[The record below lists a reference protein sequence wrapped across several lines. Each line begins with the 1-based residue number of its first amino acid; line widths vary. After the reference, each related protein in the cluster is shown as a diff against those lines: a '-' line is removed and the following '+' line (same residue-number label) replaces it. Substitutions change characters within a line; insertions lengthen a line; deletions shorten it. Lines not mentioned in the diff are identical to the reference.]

1 LPAVCVFLLPALGW
15 PQNRPAQGPK
25 PEANTGAAETASVI
39 PVKRVVLY
47 KNGVGYFEHLGSV
60 RDKQDVTV
68 SFTSGQLDDVLKS
81 LTVLDLNGGRITGV
95 GYGSTDP
102 VNKQLQGL
110 RLSLGEKP
118 SLAELLGALRGAR
131 LEVKSGPTV
140 LTGRLLSVD
149 RKTRISGGTTL
160 EIDYLSLLADNGEI
174 RTTEL
179 TPAFSVRLLDP
190 GLASRVGSLLD
201 IAAAERE
208 PDIRR
213 VTISTEGSGERSI
226 FVSYISETPVWKST
240 YRIMLSSKAGQS
252 PLLQGWAIV
261 DNVVGQDWDKVEL
274 SLVAGAPQSFIQAL
288 SQPYYTRR
296 PVIGLPESMNAAPQ
310 TYQATLT
317 MGPGRLAG
325 RVTDASGA
333 GVAGASVTVYGA
345 DGAAAGETRTD
356 ASGAYSFQSLPEGQ
370 MRLEVTAPGFRRGTI
385 TGVPVGGSAAARRD
399 VRLEVGAVTESIN
412 VADSEALPLLMTQS
426 SDAGNS
432 RALGSGRALGGA
444 VSGRGSGGGV
454 GSNYSYS
461 LPNYDLGRNRVEPAA
476 TQELG
481 DLFEY
486 KLKEA
491 ITIPKG
497 RSALV
502 PIAQS
507 AIGAEK
513 VSVWNERAG
522 VPRPLRALWL
532 TNSTGLTLDGGSF
545 SVMEDDTFAGEG
557 IFEPIRPD
565 EKRLASYATDLA
577 LNASSKNT
585 TEQQRVTRVT
595 VTHGMLTQRSEIREK
610 KTYTFR
616 NEDSEARQ
624 VIVEHPV
631 RAGYELRGDARPV
644 ETTAGWMRFRVQAE
658 PKQTATL
665 VVEEARPLEASFAV
679 TNLDAARL
687 ELFVREKSIDKPL
700 EEALRKVLA
709 QKSAIAALQEQSSAR
724 DAEKNKIYDD
734 QQRLRENMKA
744 LKGSAEEK
752 LLLQRYT
759 QQLNE
764 QEDRLEALKKEA
776 AQLDTQVEQAKGAL
790 ARTIEELAFD
800 VKL

>member
-1 LPAVCVFLLPALGW
+1 VLLLPGLGW
-15 PQNRPAQGPK
+15 PQNRPAQGSK
-25 PEANTGAAETASVI
+25 PEARASAPETANVI

-68 SFTSGQLDDVLKS
+68 SFTSGQLNDVLKS
-81 LTVLDLNGGRITGV
+81 LTVLDLNGGRIRGV
-95 GYGSTDP
+95 GYDSAAP
-102 VNKQLQGL
+102 VDKQIQGL

-118 SLAELLGALRGAR
+118 SLLELLGALRGAR
-131 LEVKSGPTV
+131 LEVKNGPAS
-140 LTGRLLSVD
+140 LTGRLLSVE
-149 RKTRISGGTTL
+149 RKTRVSGGTTQ
-160 EIDYLSLLADNGEI
+160 EVDCLSLLADDGEI

-190 GLASRVGSLLD
+190 GQASRLGSFLD

-208 PDIRR
+208 PDVRR

-261 DNVVGQDWDKVEL
+261 DNVVGQDWDQVEL

-296 PVIGLPESMNAAPQ
+296 PVIGMPESMNAAPQ

-325 RVTDASGA
+325 RVTDPSGA
-333 GVAGASVTVYGA
+333 AIAGATVKVYGA
-345 DGAAAGETRTD
+345 DGAVRGQTRTD

-370 MRLEVTAPGFRRGTI
+370 MRLEVDSAGFRRATV
-385 TGVPVGGSAAARRD
+385 TGLLAGGSTDARRD
-399 VRLEVGAVTESIN
+399 VTLQVGSVAESVEVIG
-412 VADSEALPLLMTQS
+412 ALPLMDTQS
-426 SDAGNS
+426 SSLGGGRGAGS
-432 RALGSGRALGGA
+432 LGSGRALGGA
-444 VSGRGSGGGV
+444 GGRGGGMGGGV
-454 GSNYSYS
+454 GGGSYSYS
-461 LPNYDLGRNRVEPAA
+461 LGNLARSQTEAA
-476 TQELG
+476 AAQELG

-486 KLKEA
+486 KLKEP
-491 ITIPKG
+491 ITIQKG

-502 PIAQS
+502 PIVQS

-522 VPRPLRALWL
+522 APRPLRALWL
-532 TNSTGLTLDGGSF
+532 ANSTGLTLDGGSF
-545 SVMEDDTFAGEG
+545 SVMEEDTFEGEG

-565 EKRLASYATDLA
+565 EKRLISYATDLA
-577 LNASSKNT
+577 LNASSRNT

-595 VTHGMLTQRSEIREK
+595 VARGMLTQRSEMREK

-616 NEDSEARQ
+616 NEDSAPRQ

-644 ETTAGWMRFRVQAE
+644 ETTANWMRFRVQVE
-658 PKQTATL
+658 PKQTAAL
-665 VVEEARPLEASFAV
+665 VVEEAQPLETSFAV

-687 ELFVREKSIDKPL
+687 ELFVRAKSIDQPL

-709 QKSAIAALQEQSSAR
+709 QQSAIAALEGQSRAR
-724 DAEKNKIYDD
+724 DAEKSKIYDD

-759 QQLNE
+759 QQLND
-764 QEDRLEALKKEA
+764 QENRLEALKNEVAGLDKQLAEA
-776 AQLDTQVEQAKGAL
+776 RDAL
-790 ARTIEELAFD
+790 ASMIEGLAFD
-800 VKL
+800 EKL